1 MAKHTKGSF
10 TLPGE
15 SGYEKL
21 TLKMAEKWGADVI
34 RDSDGTAL
42 SDEILNAGYEIYS
55 TICIIRDHN
64 EWATRHPQ
72 ELQQTFLMSQP
83 VTTTEEFL
91 SIHLLDGYYAQQFE
105 INGSRESVK
114 FWQVFDRTS
123 GKEVSPRF
131 WNYEKES
138 QNVVIETVIPFHEYT
153 VNFLVY
159 RIWEEIS
166 MYNHVTNNWN
176 KEHLM
181 PIDPRSQDAQNYLC
195 KWLENWCIQHKA
207 TGVVRFT
214 SLFYNFVWIWG
225 SDERRRDIYTDWGS
239 YDFTVSPAA
248 LEQFE
253 KRYGYALKS
262 EDFINQGKLHVT
274 HMPPTSRQLDY
285 MDFTNSFVVKFG
297 KKLVDI
303 VHDFGKKAY
312 VFYDDSWIGIEPY
325 GKRFTEFGFDGLIK
339 CVFSGYEARL
349 CAGAK
354 APIHELRLHPYL
366 FPVGLG
372 GAPTFAPG
380 GDPAA
385 DAKVYWNRIRRA
397 LLRQPVDRIGLG
409 GYLHLT
415 EKYPDFNDYIE
426 QIADEF
432 RIIKGLHEDGKVY
445 TFPCKVAVLHS
456 WGALR
461 SWTLSGHFHETYMHD
476 LIHVNEAL
484 AGLPVDVAFI
494 SFEDVK
500 TNGLQGYDVVINA
513 GRAYSAWSG
522 GDNWRDADMLTK
534 IYKWVAEGGVFI
546 GIGEPSAVTGYMNY
560 FRMTPVL
567 GMDEDTGSRVCHGKW
582 QYQVSEIGGLI
593 PEGIQIPAKENLF
606 LTDAK
611 TTVLAESNGQPL
623 VTEHPY
629 GKGKGIYLSG
639 FRLSNASTRFLL
651 NLLLYATGIGLNP
664 EYLTDNPDTE
674 CAYYPKNGKLVVI
687 NNSEKAQKTR
697 VRTEAGEVSFELE
710 PYATCMREI

>member
-83 VTTTEEFL
+83 VTATEEFL

-225 SDERRRDIYTDWGS
+225 SDERRRDIYADWGS
-239 YDFTVSPAA
+239 YDFTVSPVA
-248 LEQFE
+248 LEEFE
-253 KRYGYALKS
+253 KNYGYALTS

-274 HMPPTSRQLDY
+274 HMPPTARQLDY

-325 GKRFTEFGFDGLIK
+325 GKRFTGFGFDGLIK

-349 CAGAK
+349 CAGAE

-534 IYKWVAEGGVFI
+534 IYEWVAEGGVFI
-546 GIGEPSAVTGYMNY
+546 GIGEPSAVSGYMNY
-560 FRMTPVL
+560 FRMAPVL

-582 QYQVSEIGGLI
+582 QYQGSEIDGLI
-593 PEGIQIPAKENLF
+593 PEGTQIPAKENLF

-611 TTVLAESNGQPL
+611 TTVLAQTNGQPA

-639 FRLSNASTRFLL
+639 FRLSNASTRFLM
-651 NLLLYATGIGLNP
+651 NLLLYTTGIGLNP

-674 CAYYPKNGKLVVI
+674 CAYYPQNGKLVVI